1 VHEEVI
7 ISHRGARYEI
17 GRGNGF
23 YGIWPAG
30 GTQAQPLEWWPES
43 PEGWQDAWS
52 RFTEIETRR
61 SIATV
66 SQQGI
71 PADQQAIPADQR
83 PGPIAGRSRR
93 GVIAA
98 ALLAIGVG
106 CGIAGVFPGYFGEVS
121 LFRQA
126 AEAVP
131 HAIYLAAWAVA
142 AVLILLGG
150 ARQRAGAL
158 LAAGTSIVTFG
169 LFLADA
175 GTAITGGPHLFS
187 AGLTLSL
194 IGWVACAAGSA
205 AAVWLAPTG
214 APGRPR
220 GLETKLT
227 LTLAA
232 AAGLGTAIAFAPSW
246 DSYTLRTAAGAAQ
259 SLTAGNAFANP
270 ALVISGDVVVMV
282 ALVGVVVAASAWR
295 PVRYGAVLLA
305 GAVVPLAAQ
314 AISALIAVGQ
324 TASPL
329 QFGITPDQAA
339 RAGLTISSGLTPAFW
354 IYCVFVVAL
363 MLTCAL
369 MLSTPAPP
377 PPAPARPVPLDA
389 TSPAAEAI
397 S

>member
-1 VHEEVI
+1 MHEEVI
-7 ISHRGARYEI
+7 ISYRGARYEI
-17 GRGNGF
+17 GRGTGF

-30 GTQAQPLEWWPES
+30 GTQAQPLEWWPENS
-43 PEGWQDAWS
+43 EGWQDAWS
-52 RFTEIETRR
+52 KFTEIEARR
-61 SIATV
+61 SIVPV
-66 SQQGI
+66 SQQ
-71 PADQQAIPADQR
+71 
-83 PGPIAGRSRR
+83 PGPVASRPRR
-93 GVIAA
+93 GVVAA
-98 ALLAIGVG
+98 ALLAAGVG
-106 CGIAGVFPGYFGEVS
+106 FGIGGLFPGYFGAVS
-121 LFRQA
+121 LSRQA
-126 AEAVP
+126 AEVVP
-131 HAIYLAAWAVA
+131 HAIYLAAWAAA

-175 GTAITGGPHLFS
+175 GTAITGGPHLFG

-194 IGWVACAAGSA
+194 IGWAACAAGSA
-205 AAVWLAPTG
+205 AAVWLTPTG

-220 GLETKLT
+220 GLETT
-227 LTLAA
+227 LTLALATVA
-232 AAGLGTAIAFAPSW
+232 ALGTAIAFAPSW
-246 DSYTLRTAAGAAQ
+246 DSYVLRTAAGATQ

-270 ALVISGDVVVMV
+270 ALVIAGDVAVMV
-282 ALVGVVVAASAWR
+282 ALVAAVVAAAAWR

-305 GAVVPLAAQ
+305 GAVIPLAAQ

-324 TASPL
+324 AASPL
-329 QFGITPDQAA
+329 QFGITPGQAA

-369 MLSTPAPP
+369 MLAAPAPP
-377 PPAPARPVPLDA
+377 PPAPVGSVPLDA
-389 TSPAAEAI
+389 TSPAAEAL